1 MPQMENTC
9 KLRAK
14 CLKKDEPL
22 DKCNNPECQNVIHPS
37 CFNKI
42 LVTFAVEE
50 EWEGP
55 VFCGKRCFNANKKM
69 QEAAANKVKGRVKWD
84 ADGPTA
90 EINSMSVIID
100 WLTTDENYTRWRGGD
115 KQNGTSKLG
124 IANEISQLI
133 KAKGITVDRTGKE
146 VHVRINRLE
155 TQFRAAKDWLN
166 QTGAGVTCEES
177 IKAAVIH
184 RCPYYYVLED
194 VMRDRAS
201 TTPLSLMSSIGNVQM
216 LEEEEEDWKE
226 GKSDDNKPIEIDVSP
241 PTFKRSA
248 GNYPTLKKKQR
259 ASTSSLSTDVTELS
273 LLRREQM
280 LKNDNFQKMQ
290 FGLEERKVKLME
302 EEAKQRSD
310 KEEVQKMQFGLEQRK
325 VELLEQEAKV
335 RIAKE
340 QVQLKADILRQR
352 ARLLREGVPQDEI
365 DRSLPVPDHN

>member
-9 KLRAK
+9 KLRSK

-22 DKCNNPECQNVIHPS
+22 DKCNNPECQNVMHPS

-50 EWEGP
+50 EREGP

-69 QEAAANKVKGRVKWD
+69 QEAATNKVKGRVHWH

-100 WLTTDENYTRWRGGD
+100 WLTTDDNYTRWRGGD
-115 KQNGTSKLG
+115 KQNGTSKAG
-124 IANEISQLI
+124 MANELSQLI
-133 KAKGITVDRTGKE
+133 KAKGITVDRTGRE

-184 RCPYYYVLED
+184 RCPYYYLLED

-216 LEEEEEDWKE
+216 LEEEEEEDWKE

-248 GNYPTLKKKQR
+248 GNYPTLKKKPR
-259 ASTSSLSTDVTELS
+259 ASTSSLSSDVTELS
-273 LLRREQM
+273 LLKREQM
-280 LKNDNFQKMQ
+280 LKNDNFQKKQ
-290 FGLEERKVKLME
+290 FGL
-302 EEAKQRSD
+302 KQR
-310 KEEVQKMQFGLEQRK
+310 KI
-325 VELLEQEAKV
+325 ELLEQEAKV

-352 ARLLREGVPQDEI
+352 AQLLREGVPQDEI